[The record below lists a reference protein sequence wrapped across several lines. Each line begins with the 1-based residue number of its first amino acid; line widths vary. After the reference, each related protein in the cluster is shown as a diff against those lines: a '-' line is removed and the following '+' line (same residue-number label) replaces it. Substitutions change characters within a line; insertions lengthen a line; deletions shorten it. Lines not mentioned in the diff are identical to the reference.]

1 MMTNTSIST
10 KPTTLMSTFILTTND
25 DNMNNAQGQYAGQY
39 ETARVGQ
46 YDGRSGQY
54 DGTTTS
60 RQYDGAAALY
70 NYPPPQMS
78 PR

>member
-1 MMTNTSIST
+1 MT
-10 KPTTLMSTFILTTND
+10 L
-25 DNMNNAQGQYAGQY
+25 DNITIIIAMINAQGQYGGQY

-46 YDGRSGQY
+46 YDGVRGQY
-54 DGTTTS
+54 E
-60 RQYDGAAALY
+60 GAAALY